1 MGRLSGKR
9 AIVTGAAS
17 GIGRASALAF
27 ARDGARVLVSDLAE
41 DGLRET
47 VRLVEAGG
55 GEAVA
60 MPADASDEA
69 AVEALIRDA
78 QGRFQ
83 GLDIF
88 FANAGVTGDFCSIAE
103 ETVETIQKVLTVNL
117 VGPLLAVKHASRA
130 MLEAGGGSILCTASV
145 AGLGGNVA
153 PVLYS
158 ASKAGVVGLVRSAA
172 QEMVGTGIR
181 VNGIAPGLIETGM
194 TRFVFDAA
202 RSRGTEGKIGQL
214 NPTRRAGQPE
224 EIAEVAAFLAS
235 DAASY
240 VTGQVIAVDGGLS
253 SSLPFAPSQ
262 TFSVAGKATMKP

>member
-27 ARDGARVLVSDLAE
+27 ARDGARVLVSDLNEKGLAE
-41 DGLRET
+41 T
-47 VRLVEAGG
+47 ARLVEAADGEAIPVAADASAE
-55 GEAVA
+55 EAVA
-60 MPADASDEA
+60 GLVQEA
-69 AVEALIRDA
+69 A
-78 QGRFQ
+78 GRFG

-88 FANAGVTGDFCSIAE
+88 FANAGVTGDFCPITA
-103 ETVETIQKVLTVNL
+103 ETVEAMQKVLTVNL
-117 VGPLLAVKHASRA
+117 MGPMLAIKHAVPA

-158 ASKAGVVGLVRSAA
+158 ASKAGVVGTVRAAA
-172 QEMVGTGIR
+172 QEMAGTGIR

-194 TRFVFDAA
+194 TQFVFDAA

-240 VTGQVIAVDGGLS
+240 VTGQVVAVDGGLS

-262 TFSVAGKATMKP
+262 TFSVLPAAKR